1 MAMME
6 TKALL
11 AEYRRGIDA
20 FAQLV
25 SGWSIDR
32 ATRQLASSPGDT
44 YLSAV
49 KKGIRTSYEYIVW
62 VQKSAG
68 LPRLSLPNYLSELE
82 TAGLKTVTSTI
93 KLLGPFAGECLS
105 GLSDDQLKYRPVRD
119 YTLEQMLE
127 HAIVSIWLL
136 VGQLED

>member
-1 MAMME
+1 MERKE

-11 AEYRRGIDA
+11 TEFRRAIDT

-25 SGWSIDR
+25 EGWSIDR
-32 ATRQLASSPGDT
+32 ANRPMPSGSDT
-44 YLSAV
+44 YLTTV
-49 KKGIRTSYEYIVW
+49 KKGIRTGYEYIVW
-62 VQKSAG
+62 IQKSAA
-68 LPRLSLPNYLSELE
+68 LPRLSLPDCLE
-82 TAGLKTVTSTI
+82 DLESASIKTVISAL

-105 GLSDDQLKYRPVRD
+105 SLSDDQLKYRPVRD

-136 VGQLED
+136 VGQVEH